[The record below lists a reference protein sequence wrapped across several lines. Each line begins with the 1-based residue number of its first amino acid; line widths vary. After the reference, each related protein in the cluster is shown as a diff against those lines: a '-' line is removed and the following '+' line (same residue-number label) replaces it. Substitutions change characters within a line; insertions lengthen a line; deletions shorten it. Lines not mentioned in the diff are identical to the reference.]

1 MTETLSK
8 AWSLFDAGNYTDAE
22 TLYKECY
29 AKIPSTDHDN
39 YWQVLMGLIYA
50 ESFLEHFTEAR
61 TYASQLISCAIDHE
75 EKHIAIHQA
84 GMIERMAGA
93 YDKAMNLF
101 LQEEA
106 LIEKNFP
113 DDALARSANLYEQ
126 GYVSMKLHDLPLAEK
141 NMLSALDFAEKS
153 NDLISIGCAYR
164 GLGEILK
171 ASEKAEDAAVYFEK
185 AIIAFQ

>member
-1 MTETLSK
+1 M
-8 AWSLFDAGNYTDAE
+8 
-22 TLYKECY
+22 
-29 AKIPSTDHDN
+29 
-39 YWQVLMGLIYA
+39 
-50 ESFLEHFTEAR
+50 
-61 TYASQLISCAIDHE
+61 
-75 EKHIAIHQA
+75 
-84 GMIERMAGA
+84 
-93 YDKAMNLF
+93 
-101 LQEEA
+101 
-106 LIEKNFP
+106 KNFP

-185 AIIAFQ
+185 AITAFQKAGDTYGVEEVKELMSK

>member
-1 MTETLSK
+1 MTETLSR

-39 YWQVLMGLIYA
+39 YWQVLMGLIYV
-50 ESFLEHFTEAR
+50 ESFLEHFAEAR
-61 TYASQLISCAIDHE
+61 TYASQLIACAIDHE

-113 DDALARSANLYEQ
+113 DDALARSANLYE
-126 GYVSMKLHDLPLAEK
+126 
-141 NMLSALDFAEKS
+141 
-153 NDLISIGCAYR
+153 
-164 GLGEILK
+164 
-171 ASEKAEDAAVYFEK
+171 
-185 AIIAFQ
+185 

>member
-39 YWQVLMGLIYA
+39 YWQVLMGLIYV
-50 ESFLEHFTEAR
+50 ESFQEHFAEAR

-153 NDLISIGCAYR
+153 NDLISIGCA
-164 GLGEILK
+164 
-171 ASEKAEDAAVYFEK
+171 
-185 AIIAFQ
+185 

>member
-50 ESFLEHFTEAR
+50 ESFLEHFAEAR

-75 EKHIAIHQA
+75 EKH
-84 GMIERMAGA
+84 
-93 YDKAMNLF
+93 
-101 LQEEA
+101 
-106 LIEKNFP
+106 
-113 DDALARSANLYEQ
+113 
-126 GYVSMKLHDLPLAEK
+126 
-141 NMLSALDFAEKS
+141 MLSALDFAEKS

-171 ASEKAEDAAVYFEK
+171 ASEKAEDASVYFEK
-185 AIIAFQ
+185 AITAFQKAGDTYGVEEVKELMSK

>member
-1 MTETLSK
+1 
-8 AWSLFDAGNYTDAE
+8 
-22 TLYKECY
+22 
-29 AKIPSTDHDN
+29 
-39 YWQVLMGLIYA
+39 MGLNYA

-61 TYASQLISCAIDHE
+61 TYASQLIACAIDHE

-84 GMIERMAGA
+84 GMTERMAGA

-106 LIEKNFP
+106 LIEKIFP

-171 ASEKAEDAAVYFEK
+171 SSDKAEDAAVYFEK
-185 AIIAFQ
+185 AITAFQKAGDTYGVEEVKELMSK

>member
-1 MTETLSK
+1 
-8 AWSLFDAGNYTDAE
+8 
-22 TLYKECY
+22 
-29 AKIPSTDHDN
+29 
-39 YWQVLMGLIYA
+39 MGLIYA
-50 ESFLEHFTEAR
+50 ESFLEHFAEAR
-61 TYASQLISCAIDHE
+61 TYASQLIACAIDHE

-84 GMIERMAGA
+84 GMTERMAGA
-93 YDKAMNLF
+93 YDKAMDLF
-101 LQEEA
+101 LQEDA

-126 GYVSMKLHDLPLAEK
+126 GYVSMKLHDFSPAEK

-153 NDLISIGCAYR
+153 NDPISIGCAYR

-185 AIIAFQ
+185 AITAFQKAGDTYGVEEVKELMSK